1 MCCDSYNDNNCVN
14 TYVYSWN
21 TADLLVATPLDYETS
36 QKYSFVIQVSDGEFV
51 SLPTTS
57 YKDQPV
63 LIS

>member
-21 TADLLVATPLDYETS
+21 TADLLVATPLDYETT

-57 YKDQPV
+57 
-63 LIS
+63 